1 MRIRVLVAAV
11 SGCLVAA
18 GCAAVPEARPE
29 LPDGKVA
36 ATNEQATRFFD
47 RYDETNNAAN
57 AERDAQSIATIETG
71 PVLEASLT
79 GYELAAA
86 NDAEPPEAY
95 YHTEI
100 SAYSPR
106 FTEYPMWFVATARIN
121 NDPSRSAVLA
131 VTRESASAEWVVEQ
145 GGVLG
150 EADLP
155 EISLDNDATA
165 EATDEQAG
173 RVVALLAD
181 AYGYLAGGDAPAGV
195 DVSAESLSSYRDWTE
210 NSTIQLDEVTAPEIT
225 CSTDGQAEVRV
236 LPTTDGVLGVATGRC
251 VLRQA
256 LRDDVPG
263 EMTLGGELSAL
274 APEAGR
280 SVEFVSSHPLVV
292 HAPDDGE
299 AAIHAGGWRWA
310 DVTMS
315 AD

>member
-1 MRIRVLVAAV
+1 MRIRVLVAAL
-11 SGCLVAA
+11 SGCLLAA

-29 LPDGKVA
+29 LPEGKVA
-36 ATNEQATRFFD
+36 VTNEQAARFFN

-57 AERDAQSIATIETG
+57 AERDAQAIATIETG
-71 PVLEASLT
+71 PALEASLT
-79 GYELAAA
+79 GYELATA
-86 NDAEPPEAY
+86 NNAESPDAY
-95 YHTEI
+95 YHTNV

-106 FTEYPMWFVATARIN
+106 FTEYPMWFVATSQIN
-121 NDPSRSAVLA
+121 NDPSRSAVVA

-145 GGVLG
+145 GGTLG

-155 EISLDNDATA
+155 DIRLDNGAIA

-173 RVVALLAD
+173 RVVALLED
-181 AYGYLAGGDAPAGV
+181 AYDYLAGGDAPAGV
-195 DVSAESLSSYRDWTE
+195 DVSAESLSSYRDWAE
-210 NSTIQLDEVTAPEIT
+210 NSTIQLEEVTAPEIT

-236 LPTTDGVLGVATGRC
+236 LPTSDGVLGVATGGC

-263 EMTLGGELSAL
+263 EMTLGGELSVL
-274 APEAGR
+274 APEPGR
-280 SVEFVSSHPLVV
+280 SVEFISSHPLVV

-299 AAIHAGGWRWA
+299 AAIYAGGWRWA

>member
-1 MRIRVLVAAV
+1 VRIRVLIAAL
-11 SGCLVAA
+11 SGCLLAA

-29 LPDGKVA
+29 LPDGKVG
-36 ATNEQATRFFD
+36 ATNEQAAGFFN

-57 AERDAQSIATIETG
+57 AERDAQAIATIETG

-79 GYELAAA
+79 GYELATA
-86 NDAEPPEAY
+86 NDSELPEAH
-95 YHTEI
+95 YHTDV

-106 FTEYPMWFVATARIN
+106 FTEYPMWFVATTRVN
-121 NDPSRSAVLA
+121 NDPTRSAVLA

-145 GGVLG
+145 GGALG

-155 EISLDNDATA
+155 DIRLDNGATA
-165 EATDEQAG
+165 EATDEQAA
-173 RVVALLAD
+173 RVAALLED
-181 AYGYLAGGDAPAGV
+181 AYSHLAGGDAPAGV
-195 DVSAESLSSYRDWTE
+195 DVSAESLSSYREWAE
-210 NSTIQLDEVTAPEIT
+210 NSTIQLEEVTAPEIT

-236 LPTTDGVLGVATGRC
+236 LPTTDGVLGIATGRC

-274 APEAGR
+274 APEPGR

-299 AAIHAGGWRWA
+299 AAIYAGGWRWA

>member
-1 MRIRVLVAAV
+1 
-11 SGCLVAA
+11 
-18 GCAAVPEARPE
+18 
-29 LPDGKVA
+29 
-36 ATNEQATRFFD
+36 
-47 RYDETNNAAN
+47 
-57 AERDAQSIATIETG
+57 
-71 PVLEASLT
+71 
-79 GYELAAA
+79 
-86 NDAEPPEAY
+86 
-95 YHTEI
+95 
-100 SAYSPR
+100 
-106 FTEYPMWFVATARIN
+106 MWFVATARIN

-173 RVVALLAD
+173 RVVALLED

>member
-1 MRIRVLVAAV
+1 MRIRVLMAAL
-11 SGCLVAA
+11 SGCLLAA

-36 ATNEQATRFFD
+36 ATSDQAARFFN

-57 AERDAQSIATIETG
+57 ADRDAQAIATIETG

-79 GYELAAA
+79 GYLLATA
-86 NDAEPPEAY
+86 NAAEPPEAY
-95 YHTEI
+95 YHTNV

-106 FTEYPMWFVATARIN
+106 FTEYPMWFVATAQIN

-145 GGVLG
+145 GATLG

-155 EISLDNDATA
+155 DIRLDNGAIG
-165 EATDEQAG
+165 EATDEQEA
-173 RVVALLAD
+173 RIATLLED
-181 AYGYLAGGDAPAGV
+181 AYSFLAGGDAPAGV
-195 DVSAESLSSYRDWTE
+195 DVSAEGLSSYRDWTE
-210 NSTIQLDEVTAPEIT
+210 NSTIQLEEVTAPEIT
-225 CSTDGQAEVRV
+225 CGTDGQAEVRV

-256 LRDDVPG
+256 LRADVPG
-263 EMTLGGELSAL
+263 EMTLGGELSVL
-274 APEAGR
+274 APEPGR
-280 SVEFVSSHPLVV
+280 SVEFISSHPLVV
-292 HAPDDGE
+292 HAADDGE
-299 AAIHAGGWRWA
+299 AAIYAAGWRWA